1 MKRSLD
7 LKSVDEMKF
16 SKRIM
21 IKAIVIYAF
30 VLCLGCFSVLIFVR
44 GLRFEKEYEFNY
56 HETNNIDYKVYL
68 KENDY
73 YEEEYLTKG
82 GKYIASLIDKI
93 NVDFG
98 YKLMS
103 DDIITGDYNY
113 YVTATIEAKE
123 KGKEIIIWSKDET
136 IFEGELGEFVETNSY
151 EINTNV
157 DINYS
162 KYNAVMSE
170 FRNAYGVSLDGEL
183 VVTLHVDNSIV
194 HKLEDDS
201 IETSAVSTVRI
212 PLIEKM
218 LEIELDYEDSKINS
232 NVVKYKDKPWLHY
245 ALITCG
251 VILFIYYLYLSIKTL
266 KLVFDIYNSQ
276 NKYHRLLNKI
286 FSNYDQII
294 VKVNK
299 LPAIGKKTVMDVANF
314 DDLLDAQSELREPIL
329 YSETVVNQNSVF
341 MIIKDD
347 RVFRYVV
354 KYVDLS

>member
-1 MKRSLD
+1 MKKALD

-21 IKAIVIYAF
+21 VKAIVIYIL
-30 VLCLGCFSVLIFVR
+30 VLCLGCFSVLVFIR
-44 GLRFEKEYEFNY
+44 GLRFEKEYEFKY
-56 HETNNIDYKVYL
+56 SETNNVDYKVYL

-73 YEEEYLTKG
+73 YEEEFLGKG

-93 NVDFG
+93 NIEFG

-103 DDIITGDYNY
+103 DDMISGNYDYH
-113 YVTATIEAKE
+113 VTATIEAKE

-136 IFEGELGEFVETNSY
+136 IFEGELTEYKETNLY

-157 DINYS
+157 DINYN
-162 KYNAVMSE
+162 KFNAIMSE

-183 VVTLHVDNSIV
+183 VVSLHVDNNIV
-194 HKLEDDS
+194 HKLENNN
-201 IETSAVSTVRI
+201 IETKALSTVRI

-232 NVVKYKDKPWLHY
+232 NIVKYKDKPWLHY
-245 ALITCG
+245 LLIGCG
-251 VILFIYYLYLSIKTL
+251 LILFGYYLYLSFRIL
-266 KLVFDIYNSQ
+266 KLIFDIYNSQ
-276 NKYHRLLNKI
+276 NKYQKLLKKI

-294 VKVNK
+294 VKVNQFPK
-299 LPAIGKKTVMDVANF
+299 FGKKSVMDVSSF

-329 YSETVVNQNSVF
+329 YNETIINQNSVF
-341 MIIKDD
+341 MVIKDD
-347 RVFRYVV
+347 KVFRYIV
-354 KYVDLS
+354 KYTDLS